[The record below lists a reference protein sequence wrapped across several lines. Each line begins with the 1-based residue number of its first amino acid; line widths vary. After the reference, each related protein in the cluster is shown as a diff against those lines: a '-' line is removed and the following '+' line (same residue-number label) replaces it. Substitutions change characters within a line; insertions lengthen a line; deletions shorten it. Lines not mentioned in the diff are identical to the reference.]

1 MFFDI
6 SGNFYLLNPEN
17 YCNFAPEMIRAGE
30 CGRDYVC
37 LSPSQESFKTYIKR
51 RLLTLVLILLELRNF
66 QIFIQNNATIDVCVG
81 IYNSCVSCEYYIYF
95 GVGSVLL
102 VSDEYGHPK
111 ASKVQDK

>member
-1 MFFDI
+1 MWAGLSLPFTLARIFQDI
-6 SGNFYLLNPEN
+6 
-17 YCNFAPEMIRAGE
+17 
-30 CGRDYVC
+30 
-37 LSPSQESFKTYIKR
+37 IKR

-102 VSDEYGHPK
+102 VSDEYRHPK